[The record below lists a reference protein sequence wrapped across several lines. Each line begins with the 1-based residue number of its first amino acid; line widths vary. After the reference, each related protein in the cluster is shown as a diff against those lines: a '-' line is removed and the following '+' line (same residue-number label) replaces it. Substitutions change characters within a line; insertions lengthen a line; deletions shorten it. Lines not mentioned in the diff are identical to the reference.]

1 MCEIAEKLSAKF
13 SHARID
19 LFDQNGVITF
29 GEITFFSGS
38 GYTCFDPD
46 DFILIFSLASSS
58 KFRRT
63 QCPNSRLTTFTSCD
77 VKDITLR
84 TKGVGIE

>member
-1 MCEIAEKLSAKF
+1 MEKLRSF
-13 SHARID
+13 QVVDIRV
-19 LFDQNGVITF
+19 LTRM
-29 GEITFFSGS
+29 
-38 GYTCFDPD
+38 
-46 DFILIFSLASSS
+46 ILIFSLASSS

>member
-38 GYTCFDPD
+38 GYTCFAPD
-46 DFILIFSLASSS
+46 DFDFQLGEFLQIPQNTMS
-58 KFRRT
+58 
-63 QCPNSRLTTFTSCD
+63 
-77 VKDITLR
+77 
-84 TKGVGIE
+84 